1 MNWRRTPLLSLLLE
15 CLSNYWYISSHLR
28 NHWCEN
34 WILDIG
40 KIWSSDTSFFRK
52 YSNIETTWST
62 LLKIMKMVYSKQID
76 ELFLSSN
83 FCWYIDKSII
93 LSSFKTFGAS
103 QISRQLLKWCLTFK
117 YIYEQ
122 LNWRHEA
129 WSRSLKIMQS
139 GYIKWFDGLL
149 SCLLEHWS
157 YYYFISNIFGESY
170 IPDDNCNLLKC
181 STAIDTG

>member
-62 LLKIMKMVYSKQID
+62 LLKIMKMVYSKGTD
-76 ELFLSSN
+76 KLLLSSN
-83 FCWYIDKSII
+83 FWWYIII
-93 LSSFKTFGAS
+93 SPFKTFGAS
-103 QISRQLLKWCLTFK
+103 L
-117 YIYEQ
+117 
-122 LNWRHEA
+122 
-129 WSRSLKIMQS
+129 
-139 GYIKWFDGLL
+139 
-149 SCLLEHWS
+149 
-157 YYYFISNIFGESY
+157 ISNIQATPQMMLNIWIHLWTAYLEIWSLESITQNNAVGLY
-170 IPDDNCNLLKC
+170 KMIWWTPLMFAGTLIILLFHFKYFWGIIY
-181 STAIDTG
+181 SWWQL